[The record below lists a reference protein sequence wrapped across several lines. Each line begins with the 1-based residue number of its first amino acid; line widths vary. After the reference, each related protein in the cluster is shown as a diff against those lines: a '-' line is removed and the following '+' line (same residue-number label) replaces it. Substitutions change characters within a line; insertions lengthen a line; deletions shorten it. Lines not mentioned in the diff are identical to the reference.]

1 MTLGFAAIGIS
12 DDAFIFEIPVDGQ
25 KVRVNQ
31 MIKTKVTEMLGCKY
45 PIISGAMARIS
56 TPEFVAAAS
65 NAGACGVLASANFKS
80 PDTLRDAI
88 KKTHSLTDQPFAV
101 NINLFPAL
109 MPQDKLEDYVDA
121 TLAEDVKIIE
131 TSGHK
136 APEDLIPKFK
146 EGGAIW
152 IHKCAGVRY
161 AIKGASLGA
170 DMVTVVGYENG
181 GATGRLDIGTMV
193 MTPSVVDALDVPVI
207 AGGGISDGR
216 GVAALLALG
225 AEGVIMGTRMMA
237 TKECPI
243 HDNLKQAFIE
253 ASETDTCLALRSV
266 QNTHRIWNNK
276 AAQKVIE
283 LEAQGAPLFQLIQ
296 AASGDKAE
304 KMYKD
309 GDIDLGVV
317 ACGQGVGLIKD
328 IPTVQDLLDRIMG
341 EAEEIISRLN
351 RISN

>member
-1 MTLGFAAIGIS
+1 
-12 DDAFIFEIPVDGQ
+12 
-25 KVRVNQ
+25 
-31 MIKTKVTEMLGCKY
+31 MIKTRVTEMLGCKY
-45 PIISGAMARIS
+45 PIIAGTMARIS
-56 TPEFVAAAS
+56 NPEFVSAAS
-65 NAGACGVLASANFKS
+65 NAGACAVLASANYKS
-80 PDTLRDAI
+80 PDELRDAI
-88 KKTHSLTDQPFAV
+88 KKTKSLTNQPFAV

-121 TLAEDVKIIE
+121 TLAEGVEIIE

-136 APEDLIPKFK
+136 APEALVPKFK
-146 EGGAIW
+146 DGGVIW

-161 AIKGASLGA
+161 AIKGVSLGA
-170 DMVTVVGYENG
+170 DIVTVVGYENG
-181 GATGRLDIGTMV
+181 GATGILDIGTMV

-216 GVAALLALG
+216 GIAAVLALG

-243 HDNLKQAFIE
+243 HDNLKRAFVE
-253 ASETDTCLALRSV
+253 AKETDTSLVLRSI

-276 AAQKVIE
+276 AAQHVIE
-283 LEAQGAPLFQLIQ
+283 LESQGAPLFQLIQ

-304 KMYKD
+304 EMYRE

-317 ACGQGVGLIKD
+317 SCGQGVGLIKD
-328 IPTVQDLLDRIMG
+328 IPTVKELLDTIMT
-341 EAEEIISRLN
+341 EAEEVISRLS
-351 RISN
+351 RMSK

>member
-1 MTLGFAAIGIS
+1 MVS
-12 DDAFIFEIPVDGQ
+12 
-25 KVRVNQ
+25 Q

-45 PIISGAMARIS
+45 PIIAGAMARIS
-56 TPEFVAAAS
+56 NPEFVAATS
-65 NAGACGVLASANFKS
+65 NAGACAVLASANFKS
-80 PDTLRDAI
+80 PEELREAI
-88 KKTHSLTDQPFAV
+88 RKTQSLTDQPFAV

-121 TLAEDVKIIE
+121 TLEEGVKIIE

-136 APEDLIPKFK
+136 APEDLVPKFRD
-146 EGGAIW
+146 GGAIW

-181 GATGRLDIGTMV
+181 GATGTLDIGTMV
-193 MTPSVVDALDVPVI
+193 MTPSAVDALNVPVI
-207 AGGGISDGR
+207 AGGGVSDGR
-216 GVAALLALG
+216 GIAAILALG

-243 HDNLKQAFIE
+243 HDHLKQAFIQ
-253 ASETDTCLALRSV
+253 AAETDTCLALRSV
-266 QNTHRIWNNK
+266 GNTHRLWDNK
-276 AAQKVIE
+276 AAQQVLE
-283 LEAQGAPLFQLIQ
+283 LEAQNAPLFQLIQ
-296 AASGDKAE
+296 AAAGDKAE
-304 KMYKD
+304 KMYRE

-328 IPTVQDLLDRIMG
+328 IPTVKELLDRIMG
-341 EAEEIISRLN
+341 EAEEIISRLSSTN
-351 RISN
+351 LVS

>member
-1 MTLGFAAIGIS
+1 
-12 DDAFIFEIPVDGQ
+12 
-25 KVRVNQ
+25 
-31 MIKTKVTEMLGCKY
+31 MIKTKVTAMLGCKY
-45 PIISGAMARIS
+45 PIIAGTMARIS
-56 TPEFVAAAS
+56 NPEFVAATS
-65 NAGACGVLASANFKS
+65 NAGACAVLASANYKS
-80 PDTLRDAI
+80 PDELRDAI
-88 KKTHSLTDQPFAV
+88 KKTQSLTDQPFAV

-121 TLAEDVKIIE
+121 TLAEGVKIIE

-146 EGGAIW
+146 DGGAIW

-170 DMVTVVGYENG
+170 DMITVVGYENG
-181 GATGRLDIGTMV
+181 GATGILDIGTMV

-216 GVAALLALG
+216 GIAAALALA

-243 HDNLKQAFIE
+243 HDNLKRAFVE
-253 ASETDTCLALRSV
+253 AAETDTSLVLRSI

-276 AAQKVIE
+276 AAQQVVE
-283 LEAQGAPLFQLIQ
+283 LEAQGAALFQLVQ

-304 KMYKD
+304 EMYRD
-309 GDIDLGVV
+309 GDVDHGVV
-317 ACGQGVGLIKD
+317 SCGQGVGLIKD
-328 IPTVQDLLDRIMG
+328 IPTVKELLDRIMS
-341 EAEEIISRLN
+341 EAEGIISRLN
-351 RISN
+351 EISK

>member
-1 MTLGFAAIGIS
+1 
-12 DDAFIFEIPVDGQ
+12 
-25 KVRVNQ
+25 
-31 MIKTKVTEMLGCKY
+31 MIKTRVTEMLGCKY
-45 PIISGAMARIS
+45 PIIAGTMARIS
-56 TPEFVAAAS
+56 NPEFVAAAS
-65 NAGACGVLASANFKS
+65 NAGACGVLASANYKS
-80 PDTLRDAI
+80 PDALRDAI
-88 KKTHSLTDQPFAV
+88 KKTQSLANEPFAV

-121 TLAEDVKIIE
+121 TLAEGAKIIE

-136 APEDLIPKFK
+136 APEDLVPKFK
-146 EGGAIW
+146 NSGAIW

-161 AIKGASLGA
+161 ALKGASLGA
-170 DMVTVVGYENG
+170 DIVTVVGYENG
-181 GATGRLDIGTMV
+181 GATGILDIGTLVMV
-193 MTPSVVDALDVPVI
+193 PSVVDALDVPVI

-216 GVAALLALG
+216 GVAAILALG

-243 HDNLKQAFIE
+243 HDNLKQAFVQ
-253 ASETDTCLALRSV
+253 AKETDTVLALRSI

-276 AAQKVIE
+276 AAQQVLE
-283 LEAQGAPLFQLIQ
+283 LEAQGASLFSLVQ

-304 KMYKD
+304 KMYRE

-328 IPTVQDLLDRIMG
+328 IPTVKELLDRIMA
-341 EAEEIISRLN
+341 EAEETISRLN
-351 RISN
+351 SGFE